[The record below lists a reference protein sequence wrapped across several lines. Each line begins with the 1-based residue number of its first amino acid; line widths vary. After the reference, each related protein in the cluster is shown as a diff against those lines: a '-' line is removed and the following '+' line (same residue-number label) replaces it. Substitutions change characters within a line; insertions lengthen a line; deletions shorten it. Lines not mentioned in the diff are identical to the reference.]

1 MNKFKTFL
9 VFLVTFIL
17 QTTIFSKIDI
27 FGANINIMI
36 PAVIA
41 MSQILG
47 RKIGPYGSMITGL
60 FEDFLFTSLIGPRAL
75 SYFLIGSFVSSDRFN
90 FAKDKTTGII
100 MTFLASIFN
109 FLLLSLIY
117 YIFIRAN
124 NFTNY
129 FPLPL
134 LVESV
139 LNSLIYLIY
148 YRLIKKIMYIP
159 TYRI

>member
-17 QTTIFSKIDI
+17 QTTVFSKMDI

-36 PAVIA
+36 PAIVA
-41 MSQILG
+41 LSQILG
-47 RKIGPYGSMITGL
+47 RKIGPYGAMITGII
-60 FEDFLFTSLIGPRAL
+60 EDFLFTSLIGPRGL
-75 SYFLIGSFVSSDRFN
+75 SYFLIGSVVASDRFN
-90 FAKDKTTGII
+90 FAKDKSTGLI

-117 YIFIRAN
+117 YIFTRQN
-124 NFTNY
+124 NFMTY
-129 FPLPL
+129 FPLAL

-139 LNSLIYLIY
+139 LNTLIYFIY
-148 YRLIKKIMYIP
+148 YRLVKKIMYIP

>member
-9 VFLVTFIL
+9 VFLITFIL
-17 QTTIFSKIDI
+17 QTTVFSKMDI

-36 PAVIA
+36 PAIVA
-41 MSQILG
+41 LSQILG
-47 RKIGPYGSMITGL
+47 RKIGPYGAMITGII
-60 FEDFLFTSLIGPRAL
+60 EDFLFTSLIGPRGL
-75 SYFLIGSFVSSDRFN
+75 SYFLIGSVVASDRFN
-90 FAKDKTTGII
+90 FAKDKSTGLI

-117 YIFIRAN
+117 YIFTRQN
-124 NFTNY
+124 NLMTY
-129 FPLPL
+129 FPLAL

-139 LNSLIYLIY
+139 LNTLIYFIY
-148 YRLIKKIMYIP
+148 YRLVKKIMYIP

>member
-17 QTTIFSKIDI
+17 QTTVFSKMDI

-36 PAVIA
+36 PAIVA
-41 MSQILG
+41 LSQILG
-47 RKIGPYGSMITGL
+47 RKIGPYGAMITGII
-60 FEDFLFTSLIGPRAL
+60 EDFLFTSLIGPRGL
-75 SYFLIGSFVSSDRFN
+75 SYFLIGSVVASDRFN
-90 FAKDKTTGII
+90 FAKDKSTGLI

-117 YIFIRAN
+117 YIFTRQN
-124 NFTNY
+124 NLMTY
-129 FPLPL
+129 FPLAL

-139 LNSLIYLIY
+139 LNTLIYFIY
-148 YRLIKKIMYIP
+148 YRLVKKIMYIP

>member
-17 QTTIFSKIDI
+17 QTTVFSKVDI

-36 PAVIA
+36 PAIVA
-41 MSQILG
+41 LSQILG
-47 RKIGPYGSMITGL
+47 RKIGPYGAMITGII
-60 FEDFLFTSLIGPRAL
+60 EDFLFTSLIGPRGL
-75 SYFLIGSFVSSDRFN
+75 SYFLIGSVVASDRFN
-90 FAKDKTTGII
+90 FAKDKSTGLI

-117 YIFIRAN
+117 YIFTRQN
-124 NFTNY
+124 NLMTY
-129 FPLPL
+129 FPLAL

-139 LNSLIYLIY
+139 LNTLIYFIY
-148 YRLIKKIMYIP
+148 YRLVKKIMYIP